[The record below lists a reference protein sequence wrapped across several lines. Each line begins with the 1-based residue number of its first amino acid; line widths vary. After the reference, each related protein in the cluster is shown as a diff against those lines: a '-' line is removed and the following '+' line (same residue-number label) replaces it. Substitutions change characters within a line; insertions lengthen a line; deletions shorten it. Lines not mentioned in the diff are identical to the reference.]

1 MPNFSFSCKKCS
13 ANYSDIV
20 PFDPTG
26 KYKDVACP
34 RCKSKSKV
42 KLMTTCS
49 FAFAQPEG
57 TDKWNSESAGHD
69 YRFKHKLPQ
78 VIEERKNAEL
88 ANKGALPY
96 NQIDDLGD
104 DANWGDVK

>member
-1 MPNFSFSCKKCS
+1 
-13 ANYSDIV
+13 
-20 PFDPTG
+20 
-26 KYKDVACP
+26 
-34 RCKSKSKV
+34 
-42 KLMTTCS
+42 MTTCS

-57 TDKWNSESAGHD
+57 TDKWNSEAAGHD

>member
-1 MPNFSFSCKKCS
+1 MPTFSFSCKKC
-13 ANYSDIV
+13 NVRYNDLV

-26 KYKDVACP
+26 KYKDVSCP
-34 RCKSKSKV
+34 HCGSRSKT

-78 VIEERKNAEL
+78 VIEDRKNAEL
-88 ANKGALPY
+88 AHRGADPY
-96 NQIDDLGD
+96 NHIDDLGD
-104 DANWGDVK
+104 DANFGEVT

>member
-1 MPNFSFSCKKCS
+1 MPTFSFSCKKCN
-13 ANYSDIV
+13 AGYNDLV

-26 KYKDVACP
+26 KYKDVSCP
-34 RCKSKSKV
+34 HCGSRSKT

-57 TDKWNSESAGHD
+57 TDKWNSESVGHD

-88 ANKGALPY
+88 AHRGADPY
-96 NQIDDLGD
+96 NHIDDLGD
-104 DANWGDVK
+104 DGNFGEVT